1 MKKILIPLAVIL
13 VILLASLTFAACDKD
28 DNGEVDISPN
38 YTLEIFGIKPDK
50 IVVTKAQIMEIAET
64 KSVIYDENKPCYAS
78 DKTDKDNNPIPHT
91 LKGVY
96 LDDILEVYADGAVSA
111 SYSAMR
117 LRDATGDY
125 ENVITSNVFN
135 EEHGGTKMIVAYEYD
150 GHILN
155 KNEPS
160 GALRAVFP
168 NQAANT
174 WVKMLKQI
182 EFTDAELKPPAP
194 STITFMELLGEEY
207 YGSFEKQV
215 TTESEIFDYTYYGI
229 SLDKLFEAGL
239 LNADQDDKMYIIAWD
254 FISDGTNSFYR
265 EYTNWK
271 SYEYYRNAF
280 LAYSYSEDSDKVDL
294 DLGPVFN
301 GENISKGMSVKNT
314 LAISVKDT
322 ALMSL
327 DIAFERFDTQKNDKI
342 NLLDLLT
349 LMNIHKEDGYRVFDK
364 NNNHIDLT
372 LEQVDSAYIEKT
384 QSGYVLRIEQEN
396 ISIYKISVL

>member
-1 MKKILIPLAVIL
+1 
-13 VILLASLTFAACDKD
+13 
-28 DNGEVDISPN
+28 
-38 YTLEIFGIKPDK
+38 
-50 IVVTKAQIMEIAET
+50 
-64 KSVIYDENKPCYAS
+64 
-78 DKTDKDNNPIPHT
+78 
-91 LKGVY
+91 
-96 LDDILEVYADGAVSA
+96 
-111 SYSAMR
+111 
-117 LRDATGDY
+117 
-125 ENVITSNVFN
+125 
-135 EEHGGTKMIVAYEYD
+135 
-150 GHILN
+150 
-155 KNEPS
+155 
-160 GALRAVFP
+160 
-168 NQAANT
+168 
-174 WVKMLKQI
+174 
-182 EFTDAELKPPAP
+182 
-194 STITFMELLGEEY
+194 MELLGREY

>member
-1 MKKILIPLAVIL
+1 M
-13 VILLASLTFAACDKD
+13 
-28 DNGEVDISPN
+28 
-38 YTLEIFGIKPDK
+38 
-50 IVVTKAQIMEIAET
+50 
-64 KSVIYDENKPCYAS
+64 
-78 DKTDKDNNPIPHT
+78 
-91 LKGVY
+91 
-96 LDDILEVYADGAVSA
+96 
-111 SYSAMR
+111 
-117 LRDATGDY
+117 
-125 ENVITSNVFN
+125 
-135 EEHGGTKMIVAYEYD
+135 
-150 GHILN
+150 
-155 KNEPS
+155 
-160 GALRAVFP
+160 
-168 NQAANT
+168 
-174 WVKMLKQI
+174 
-182 EFTDAELKPPAP
+182 
-194 STITFMELLGEEY
+194 
-207 YGSFEKQV
+207 
-215 TTESEIFDYTYYGI
+215 
-229 SLDKLFEAGL
+229 FEAGL

-349 LMNIHKEDGYRVFDK
+349 LMNIHKEVGYRVFDK